1 MTTEERDQLILEF
14 GRFREQNQREH
25 GELIA
30 RIEGLRGEFAGLRGE
45 MEGLRGELRAEMGE
59 LRGELRAEMGELRG
73 ELRAEMGGLR
83 GDLLARLE
91 AQRADSEKAMRLLL
105 LEIVGIA
112 VVGFGAMVGAL
123 ALLV

>member
-1 MTTEERDQLILEF
+1 MRTEIGALR
-14 GRFREQNQREH
+14 
-25 GELIA
+25 GEL
-30 RIEGLRGEFAGLRGE
+30 RGEIEGLRGEMRTEIGALRGEFGGLRGE
-45 MEGLRGELRAEMGE
+45 FGALRGE
-59 LRGELRAEMGELRG
+59 
-73 ELRAEMGGLR
+73 
-83 GDLLARLE
+83 LLARLE